1 MKETDLKEKVSN
13 KENGIGLWERYL
25 SLWVALS
32 MIIGVALG
40 QFVPA
45 IPEFLSQFEYYN
57 VSIPTAILVW
67 LMIFPMMLKIDFSSI
82 VNATKKPKGLILTTA
97 VNWLI
102 KPFTMYAI
110 SAFFFLVVFKPFL
123 SPELANEYIAGAILL
138 GAAPCTAMVFVW
150 SELTKGDPAYTL
162 LQVSINDIIVLFLYA
177 PIVALLLGIGNVS
190 VPINTLLLSIFVF
203 IVIPLVLG
211 IVVRKKIVKQKG
223 EHYFEKDFVNK
234 FDGTTRIGL
243 LLTLVIIFSFQ
254 GERILSNPFHI
265 LLIAIP
271 LIVQNIV
278 IFFLGY
284 GGAKA
289 CKLPFS
295 IAAPAAMVGT
305 SNFFEL
311 AVAVSIALFGLNS
324 GATLAT
330 VVGVLVE
337 VPVMLLLVKFSN
349 KTKHWFDGYEY

>member
-1 MKETDLKEKVSN
+1 MMENEVQETVSQKN
-13 KENGIGLWERYL
+13 SGMGLWERYL
-25 SLWVALS
+25 SLWVALA
-32 MIIGVALG
+32 MITGVLLS
-40 QFVPA
+40 QVLPA

-57 VSIPTAILVW
+57 VSIPTAILIW

-82 VNATKKPKGLILTTA
+82 VNATKKPKGLILTTTI
-97 VNWLI
+97 NWLI
-102 KPFTMYAI
+102 KPFTMFAI

-123 SPELANEYIAGAILL
+123 GPELAREYIAGAVLL

-177 PIVALLLGIGNVS
+177 PIVAFLLGVGNVS
-190 VPINTLLLSIFVF
+190 VPMGTLFLSIFVF
-203 IVIPLVLG
+203 IVIPLALG
-211 IVVRKKIVKQKG
+211 IIVRKYVVKQKG
-223 EHYFEKDFVNK
+223 TDYFEKDFIDK

-243 LLTLVIIFSFQ
+243 LLTLIIIFSFQ
-254 GERILSNPFHI
+254 GNQILNNPLHI

-271 LIVQNIV
+271 LIIQNLV
-278 IFFLGY
+278 VFFLGY

-330 VVGVLVE
+330 VVGVLIE
-337 VPVMLLLVKFSN
+337 VPTMLLLVRFAN
-349 KTKHWFDGYEY
+349 KTQHWFDGYEY

>member
-1 MKETDLKEKVSN
+1 MKKSVGQESS
-13 KENGIGLWERYL
+13 IGLWERYL
-25 SLWVALS
+25 SLWVALA
-32 MIIGVALG
+32 MVVGVLMS
-40 QFVPA
+40 QFTPA
-45 IPEFLSQFEYYN
+45 IPNFLSQFEYYN
-57 VSIPTAILVW
+57 VSIPTAILIW
-67 LMIFPMMLKIDFSSI
+67 LMIFPMMVKIDFGSI

-97 VNWLI
+97 INWLI

-110 SAFFFLVVFKPFL
+110 SAFFFLVIFKPFL
-123 SPELANEYIAGAILL
+123 SPEIAKEYIAGAVLL

-162 LQVSINDIIVLFLYA
+162 LQVSVNDIIVLILYA
-177 PIVALLLGIGNVS
+177 PIVAFLLGIGNVA
-190 VPINTLLLSIFVF
+190 VPMGTLFLSIFVF
-203 IVIPLVLG
+203 IVIPLALG
-211 IVVRKKIVKQKG
+211 IFVRKYVIKQKG
-223 EHYFEKDFVNK
+223 KKYFESDFVNK
-234 FDGTTRIGL
+234 FDGSTRVGL
-243 LLTLVIIFSFQ
+243 LLTLAIIFSFQ
-254 GERILSNPFHI
+254 GNQIINNPFHI

-271 LIVQNIV
+271 LILQNIA

-311 AVAVSIALFGLNS
+311 AVAVSISLFGLNS

-330 VVGVLVE
+330 VVGVLIE
-337 VPVMLLLVKFSN
+337 VPTMLLLVKFAN
-349 KTKHWFDGYEY
+349 KTQHWFAGYEY

>member
-1 MKETDLKEKVSN
+1 MMENEVQETVSQKN
-13 KENGIGLWERYL
+13 SGMGLWERYL
-25 SLWVALS
+25 SLWVALA
-32 MIIGVALG
+32 MITGVLLS
-40 QFVPA
+40 QVLPA

-57 VSIPTAILVW
+57 VSIPTAILIW

-82 VNATKKPKGLILTTA
+82 VNATKKTKGLILTTTI
-97 VNWLI
+97 NWLI
-102 KPFTMYAI
+102 KPFTMFAI

-123 SPELANEYIAGAILL
+123 GPELAREYIAGAVLL
-138 GAAPCTAMVFVW
+138 DAAPCTAMVFVW

-177 PIVALLLGIGNVS
+177 PIVAFLLGVGNVS
-190 VPINTLLLSIFVF
+190 VPMGTLFLSIFVF
-203 IVIPLVLG
+203 IVIPLALG
-211 IVVRKKIVKQKG
+211 IIVRKYVVKQKG
-223 EHYFEKDFVNK
+223 TDYFEKDFIDK

-243 LLTLVIIFSFQ
+243 LLTLIIIFSFQ
-254 GERILSNPFHI
+254 GNQILNNPLHI

-271 LIVQNIV
+271 LIIQNLV

-330 VVGVLVE
+330 VVGVLIE
-337 VPVMLLLVKFSN
+337 VPTMLLLVRFAN
-349 KTKHWFDGYEY
+349 KTQHWFDDYEY

>member
-1 MKETDLKEKVSN
+1 MREKESQEKVSQ
-13 KENGIGLWERYL
+13 KSSGIGLWERYL

-32 MIIGVALG
+32 MIIGVLLG
-40 QFVPA
+40 QLTPAVPK
-45 IPEFLSQFEYYN
+45 FLSQFEYYN
-57 VSIPTAILVW
+57 VSIPTAILIW
-67 LMIFPMMLKIDFSSI
+67 LMIFPMMLKIDFGSI
-82 VNATKKPKGLILTTA
+82 VNATKKPKGLILTTTI
-97 VNWLI
+97 NWLI
-102 KPFTMYAI
+102 KPFSMYAI

-123 SPELANEYIAGAILL
+123 SPDLAREYIAGAILL

-203 IVIPLVLG
+203 IVIPLALG
-211 IVVRKKIVKQKG
+211 IIVRKYVVKQKG
-223 EHYFEKDFVNK
+223 SNYFEKDFVNK

-243 LLTLVIIFSFQ
+243 LLTLIIIFSFQ

-271 LIVQNIV
+271 LIIQNVV

-311 AVAVSIALFGLNS
+311 AVAVSISLFGLNS

-337 VPVMLLLVKFSN
+337 VPIMLLLVRIAN
-349 KTKHWFDGYEY
+349 RTKHWFKGYEY

>member
-1 MKETDLKEKVSN
+1 MREKESQEKVSQ
-13 KENGIGLWERYL
+13 KSSGIGLWERYL

-32 MIIGVALG
+32 MIIGVLLG
-40 QFVPA
+40 QLTPAVPK
-45 IPEFLSQFEYYN
+45 FLSQFEYYN
-57 VSIPTAILVW
+57 VSIPTAILIW
-67 LMIFPMMLKIDFSSI
+67 LMIFPMMLKIDFGSI
-82 VNATKKPKGLILTTA
+82 VNATKKPKGLILTTTI
-97 VNWLI
+97 NWLI
-102 KPFTMYAI
+102 KPFSMYAI

-123 SPELANEYIAGAILL
+123 RPDLAREYIAGAILL

-203 IVIPLVLG
+203 IVIPLALG
-211 IVVRKKIVKQKG
+211 IIVRKYVVKQKG
-223 EHYFEKDFVNK
+223 SNYFEKDFVNK

-243 LLTLVIIFSFQ
+243 LLTLIIIFSFQ

-271 LIVQNIV
+271 LIIQNVV

-311 AVAVSIALFGLNS
+311 AVAVSISLFGLNS

-337 VPVMLLLVKFSN
+337 VPIMLLLVRIAN
-349 KTKHWFDGYEY
+349 RTKHWFKGYEY

>member
-1 MKETDLKEKVSN
+1 MKNEVQETVSQ
-13 KENGIGLWERYL
+13 KSSGMGLWERYL
-25 SLWVALS
+25 SLWVALA
-32 MIIGVALG
+32 MVVGVLLS
-40 QFVPA
+40 QVFPA

-57 VSIPTAILVW
+57 VSIPTAILIW

-82 VNATKKPKGLILTTA
+82 VNATKKPKGLILTTTI
-97 VNWLI
+97 NWLI
-102 KPFTMYAI
+102 KPFTMFAI
-110 SAFFFLVVFKPFL
+110 SAFFFLVVFRPFL
-123 SPELANEYIAGAILL
+123 GPELAREYIAGAVLL

-162 LQVSINDIIVLFLYA
+162 LQVSVNDIIVLFLYA
-177 PIVALLLGIGNVS
+177 PIVALLLGVGNVS
-190 VPINTLLLSIFVF
+190 VPMGTLLLSIFVF
-203 IVIPLVLG
+203 IVIPLALG
-211 IVVRKKIVKQKG
+211 IIVRKYVVKQKSDD
-223 EHYFEKDFVNK
+223 YFEKDFVNK

-271 LIVQNIV
+271 LIIQNLV

-330 VVGVLVE
+330 VVGVLIE
-337 VPVMLLLVKFSN
+337 VPAMLLLVRFAN
-349 KTKHWFDGYEY
+349 KTQHWFDGYEY

>member
-1 MKETDLKEKVSN
+1 MKEKVSQKN
-13 KENGIGLWERYL
+13 SGIGLWERYL

-32 MIIGVALG
+32 MIIGVLLG
-40 QFVPA
+40 LLTPAVPKL
-45 IPEFLSQFEYYN
+45 LSQFEYYN
-57 VSIPTAILVW
+57 VSIPTAILIW
-67 LMIFPMMLKIDFSSI
+67 LMIFPMMLKIDFGSI
-82 VNATKKPKGLILTTA
+82 VNATKKPKGLILTTTI
-97 VNWLI
+97 NWLI

-123 SPELANEYIAGAILL
+123 NPDLAREYIAGAILL

-203 IVIPLVLG
+203 IVIPLALG
-211 IVVRKKIVKQKG
+211 IIVRKYIVKQRG
-223 EHYFEKDFVNK
+223 SNYFEKDFVNK

-243 LLTLVIIFSFQ
+243 LLTLIIIFSFQ

-271 LIVQNIV
+271 LIIQNVV

-311 AVAVSIALFGLNS
+311 AVAVSISLFGLNS

-337 VPVMLLLVKFSN
+337 VPIMLLLVRIAN
-349 KTKHWFDGYEY
+349 RTKHWFKGYE

>member
-1 MKETDLKEKVSN
+1 MKNEVQKTLSQKNS
-13 KENGIGLWERYL
+13 GMGLWERYL
-25 SLWVALS
+25 SLWVALA
-32 MIIGVALG
+32 MVVGVLLS
-40 QFVPA
+40 QVMPA

-57 VSIPTAILVW
+57 VSIPTAILIW

-82 VNATKKPKGLILTTA
+82 VNATKKPKGLILTTTI
-97 VNWLI
+97 NWLI
-102 KPFTMYAI
+102 KPFTMFAI
-110 SAFFFLVVFKPFL
+110 SAFFFLVVFRPFL
-123 SPELANEYIAGAILL
+123 GPELAKEYIAGAVLL

-177 PIVALLLGIGNVS
+177 PIVALLLGVGNVS
-190 VPINTLLLSIFVF
+190 VPMGTLLLSIFVF
-203 IVIPLVLG
+203 IVIPLALG
-211 IVVRKKIVKQKG
+211 IIVRKYVVKQKG
-223 EHYFEKDFVNK
+223 DDYFEKDFVNK

-271 LIVQNIV
+271 LIIQNLV

-330 VVGVLVE
+330 VVGVLIE
-337 VPVMLLLVKFSN
+337 VPTMLLLVKFAN
-349 KTKHWFDGYEY
+349 RTQHWFDGYEY

>member
-1 MKETDLKEKVSN
+1 MKKSVRQESS
-13 KENGIGLWERYL
+13 IGLWERYL
-25 SLWVALS
+25 SLWVALA
-32 MIIGVALG
+32 MVVGVLMS
-40 QFVPA
+40 QFTPA
-45 IPEFLSQFEYYN
+45 IPNFLSQFEYYN
-57 VSIPTAILVW
+57 VSIPTAILIW
-67 LMIFPMMLKIDFSSI
+67 LMIFPMMVKIDFGSI

-97 VNWLI
+97 INWLI

-110 SAFFFLVVFKPFL
+110 SAFFFLVIFKPFL
-123 SPELANEYIAGAILL
+123 SPEIAKEYIAGAVLL

-162 LQVSINDIIVLFLYA
+162 LQVSVNDIIVLILYA
-177 PIVALLLGIGNVS
+177 PIVAFLLGIGNVA
-190 VPINTLLLSIFVF
+190 VPMGTLFLSIFVF
-203 IVIPLVLG
+203 IVIPLALG
-211 IVVRKKIVKQKG
+211 IFVRKYVIKQKG
-223 EHYFEKDFVNK
+223 KKYFESDFVNK
-234 FDGTTRIGL
+234 FDGSTRVGL
-243 LLTLVIIFSFQ
+243 LLTLAIIFSFQ
-254 GERILSNPFHI
+254 GNQIINNPFHI

-271 LIVQNIV
+271 LILQNIA

-311 AVAVSIALFGLNS
+311 AVAVSISLFGLNS

-330 VVGVLVE
+330 VVGVLIE
-337 VPVMLLLVKFSN
+337 VPTMLLLVKFAN
-349 KTKHWFDGYEY
+349 KTQHWFAGYEY

>member
-1 MKETDLKEKVSN
+1 MKEKGSQEKVSPKN
-13 KENGIGLWERYL
+13 SGIGLWERYL

-32 MIIGVALG
+32 MIIGVLLG
-40 QFVPA
+40 QF
-45 IPEFLSQFEYYN
+45 IPVIPNFLGQFEYYN
-57 VSIPTAILVW
+57 VSIPTAILIW
-67 LMIFPMMLKIDFSSI
+67 LMIFPMMLKIDFGSI

-102 KPFTMYAI
+102 KPFSMYAI

-123 SPELANEYIAGAILL
+123 STELANEYIAGAILL

-150 SELTKGDPAYTL
+150 SKLTKGDPAYTL

-190 VPINTLLLSIFVF
+190 VPVNTLLLSIFVF
-203 IVIPLVLG
+203 IVIPLALG
-211 IVVRKKIVKQKG
+211 IIVRKKVIKQKG
-223 EHYFEKDFVNK
+223 EHYFEKDFVDK

-243 LLTLVIIFSFQ
+243 LLTLIIIFSFQ

-271 LIVQNIV
+271 LIIQNIV
-278 IFFLGY
+278 IFFIGY

-289 CKLPFS
+289 CKLPYS

-311 AVAVSIALFGLNS
+311 AVAVAISLFGLNS

-330 VVGVLVE
+330 VVGVLIE
-337 VPVMLLLVKFSN
+337 VPTMLLLVKFSN
-349 KTKHWFDGYEY
+349 KTQHWFDGYDY

>member
-1 MKETDLKEKVSN
+1 MREKESQEKVSQ
-13 KENGIGLWERYL
+13 KSSGIGLWERYL

-32 MIIGVALG
+32 MIIGVLLG
-40 QFVPA
+40 QLTPAVPK
-45 IPEFLSQFEYYN
+45 FLSQFEYYN
-57 VSIPTAILVW
+57 VSIPTAILIW
-67 LMIFPMMLKIDFSSI
+67 LMIFPMMLKIDFGSI
-82 VNATKKPKGLILTTA
+82 VNATKKPKGLILTTTI
-97 VNWLI
+97 NWLI

-123 SPELANEYIAGAILL
+123 SPDLAREYIAGAILL

-203 IVIPLVLG
+203 IVIPLALG
-211 IVVRKKIVKQKG
+211 IIVRKYVVKQKG
-223 EHYFEKDFVNK
+223 SNYFEKDFVNK

-243 LLTLVIIFSFQ
+243 LLTLIIIFSFQ

-271 LIVQNIV
+271 LIIQNVV

-311 AVAVSIALFGLNS
+311 AVAVSISLFGLNS

-337 VPVMLLLVKFSN
+337 VPIMLLLVRIAN
-349 KTKHWFDGYEY
+349 RTKHWFKGYEY